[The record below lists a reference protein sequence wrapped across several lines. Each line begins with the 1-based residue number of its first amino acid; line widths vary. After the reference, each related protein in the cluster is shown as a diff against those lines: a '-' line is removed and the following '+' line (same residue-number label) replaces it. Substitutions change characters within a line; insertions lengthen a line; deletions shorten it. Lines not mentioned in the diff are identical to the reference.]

1 MDSESEEIK
10 KLEKKVRELEA
21 TLKQEQLKADILNKI
36 LESAKWKLNI
46 DSKKKSSVPSKDN
59 SDKD

>member
-10 KLEKKVRELEA
+10 KLEKKVRELEV

>member
-21 TLKQEQLKADILNKI
+21 TLKQEKLKADILNKI